1 MDLYERAVAA
11 ARDERNLF
19 IEALSNELAGRF
31 HHGRQRAFIASAY
44 LKQARYAYSR
54 WGAAEKVAQ
63 LEQEFGAILGPA
75 SRRASSGTRQQ
86 EAAPQASDAS
96 EGLDVAAIMKSSR
109 AIGEVIVLDRL
120 IKKVMRTLVESA
132 GAQMGVLLLSGP
144 EGLRVVARRQIDDA
158 EDAVSVDVALD
169 QYPEIA
175 ATVVRKADTTQTIV
189 LHEDAARSAELKN
202 DLYVQRTAPR
212 SILCFPALHQGRV
225 SCIVYLENNLAPGM
239 FTRERVEVL
248 RILSAQAAISIENAR
263 LYSGLEEKIRQL
275 EDAQEGL
282 KEKERLSRE
291 MEIAQRIQTSILP
304 RTLEVPGLEISATML
319 PATEVGGDYYDV
331 ISVDGGCWI
340 GIGDVAGH
348 GLSAGLVMLMIQ
360 SGIAALGRESP
371 AASPRELLRVLNQ
384 MLYDNVRKR
393 LGQQEHATLSLLRY
407 HVDGRF
413 IHAGAH
419 EEFIVWRDREQR
431 CELINTRGI
440 WMAAIPNI
448 PRTMVDQFF
457 ELQRGDVLVLYT
469 DGAIEAMDGNRK
481 QMGLARLSDAV
492 AQVHAQPVEAIRDHL
507 MSKVRQWMS
516 IQDDDI
522 TLLVARFHGI
532 D

>member
-1 MDLYERAVAA
+1 
-11 ARDERNLF
+11 
-19 IEALSNELAGRF
+19 
-31 HHGRQRAFIASAY
+31 
-44 LKQARYAYSR
+44 
-54 WGAAEKVAQ
+54 
-63 LEQEFGAILGPA
+63 
-75 SRRASSGTRQQ
+75 
-86 EAAPQASDAS
+86 
-96 EGLDVAAIMKSSR
+96 
-109 AIGEVIVLDRL
+109 
-120 IKKVMRTLVESA
+120 
-132 GAQMGVLLLSGP
+132 
-144 EGLRVVARRQIDDA
+144 
-158 EDAVSVDVALD
+158 
-169 QYPEIA
+169 
-175 ATVVRKADTTQTIV
+175 
-189 LHEDAARSAELKN
+189 
-202 DLYVQRTAPR
+202 
-212 SILCFPALHQGRV
+212 
-225 SCIVYLENNLAPGM
+225 M

-371 AASPRELLRVLNQ
+371 DASPRELLRVLNQ

-407 HVDGRF
+407 HADGRF

-440 WMAAIPNI
+440 WMGAIPSI

-481 QMGLARLSDAV
+481 QMGLVRLSDAV

-522 TLLVARFHGI
+522 TLLVARFHGV